1 MAFKM
6 IMCTDAFGALGYKG
20 DLIYKISDDLKRF
33 KQLTKGSICVMGRR
47 TLESL
52 PKQYLPERIN
62 VVLTSDKNYKPLNPS
77 VIVMH
82 DVESIINHYENG
94 EQDKDVFIIGGAQL
108 YNQFFYKVS
117 AVHLTRVIDVA
128 KKYDTEFD
136 IEDFEDE
143 KVFVKY
149 SLETKYDEKTE
160 LYYQF
165 IDYVNWAYL
174 EEQKKEWGY

>member
-1 MAFKM
+1 MVIKM

-33 KQLTKGSICVMGRR
+33 KQLTKGSIVVMGRK

-52 PKQYLPERIN
+52 PNQYLPERIN
-62 VVLTSDKNYKPLNPS
+62 VVLTSDKNYKPQNSS

-94 EQDKDVFIIGGAQL
+94 EQDKDVFVIGGSQL
-108 YNQFFYKVS
+108 YTQFLHHAS
-117 AVHLTRVIDVA
+117 ICHLTRVLKVA
-128 KKYDTEFD
+128 EKWDTEFE
-136 IEDFEDE
+136 IEVFDDE
-143 KVFVKY
+143 QVFVKY
-149 SLETKYDEKTE
+149 SLETKYDKKND

-165 IDYVNWAYL
+165 IDYVHWSYI
-174 EEQKKEWGY
+174 KEYHNSVIQ